1 MVDGANK
8 KIIYGTNP
16 YYNFNSGTVAPQH
29 ARNWAV
35 GLLVGV
41 S

>member
-8 KIIYGTNP
+8 KIIY
-16 YYNFNSGTVAPQH
+16 NFNSGTVAPRH
-29 ARNWAV
+29 APNWTV
-35 GLLVGV
+35 GLLVGI